1 MFTPLVKRFQFL
13 SATKQFFVAR
23 TFYDWALFVF
33 DTFYMAYVFKESG
46 DVRQVV
52 YNILITLLTIFV
64 GFVFGSWWLTKV
76 GVERN
81 LRHSF
86 LLYILTGIVGIVLA
100 SQGMVSYLLISSVRG
115 IAEGF
120 FWASANLIELSG
132 LPHDSRTKFYSVS
145 YGLNQLFFIV
155 APITLGVMLE
165 SSGSL
170 LPSFVIFSIIC
181 AIAAILPFRFEGV
194 KNISISKKNFIQLLK
209 KPRIFAYSVVKMI
222 LAGYWMLDWLLFS
235 LIPFIVLGSEV
246 NMGVYLTVSSLLGI
260 ILALFTSKFTLERKK
275 KWAFPLLVVALI
287 ADLLLVVQFTPV
299 MLYVNSVLLT
309 IAAAVVTPVEYD
321 LAVNMTNKIDAKSE
335 MSVELNVYQEFVYTL
350 ARMLLGGMVLLVIAT
365 NIPLLT
371 VLKVLV
377 VAIAV
382 IKVTFYFA
390 ANIFLKRFN

>member
-1 MFTPLVKRFQFL
+1 MLRQFAKKFQFL
-13 SATKQFFVAR
+13 SATKQFFIAR

-52 YNILITLLTIFV
+52 YNILITLVTIFI

-81 LRHSF
+81 LRLSF
-86 LLYILTGIVGIVLA
+86 LLYIVTGVVGIFLA

-170 LPSFVIFSIIC
+170 LPSFIIFSIIC
-181 AIAAILPFRFEGV
+181 AVAALLPFRFEGV
-194 KNISISKKNFIQLLK
+194 KNISVSKVKFNSLLK
-209 KPRIFAYSVVKMI
+209 KPKILTFSIVKMI
-222 LAGYWMLDWLLFS
+222 LASYWMLDWLLFS
-235 LIPFIVLGSEV
+235 LVPFIVLGSEV

-260 ILALFTSKFTLERKK
+260 VLALFTSKFTLARKK
-275 KWAFPLLVVALI
+275 KWALPLLVVAVV
-287 ADLLLVVQFTPV
+287 ADVLLAFQFTPF

-321 LAVNMTNKIDAKSE
+321 LAITMTNKIDEKSE
-335 MSVELNVYQEFVYTL
+335 MSVELNVYQEFIYTL
-350 ARMLLGGMVLLVIAT
+350 ARLILGGTVLLIIAM
-365 NIPLLT
+365 NVPLLT
-371 VLKVLV
+371 LLKGLV
-377 VAIAV
+377 VLIAV
-382 IKVTFYFA
+382 IKVVFYFS
-390 ANIFLKRFN
+390 ANVFLKRFN

>member
-1 MFTPLVKRFQFL
+1 MLRQLAKKFQFL
-13 SATKQFFVAR
+13 SATKQFFIAR

-52 YNILITLLTIFV
+52 YNILITLVTIFI

-81 LRHSF
+81 LRLSF
-86 LLYILTGIVGIVLA
+86 LLYIVTGVVGIFLA

-170 LPSFVIFSIIC
+170 LPSFIIFSIIC
-181 AIAAILPFRFEGV
+181 AVAALLPFRFEGV
-194 KNISISKKNFIQLLK
+194 KNISVSKVKFNSLLK
-209 KPRIFAYSVVKMI
+209 KPKILTFSIVKMI
-222 LAGYWMLDWLLFS
+222 LASYWMLDWLLFS
-235 LIPFIVLGSEV
+235 LVPFIVLGSEV

-260 ILALFTSKFTLERKK
+260 VLALFTSKFTLVRKK
-275 KWAFPLLVVALI
+275 KWALPLLVVAVV
-287 ADLLLVVQFTPV
+287 ADVLLAFQFSPF

-321 LAVNMTNKIDAKSE
+321 LAITMTNKIDEKND
-335 MSVELNVYQEFVYTL
+335 MSVELNVYQEFIYTL
-350 ARMLLGGMVLLVIAT
+350 ARLILGGTVLLIIAM
-365 NIPLLT
+365 NVPLLT
-371 VLKVLV
+371 LLKGLV
-377 VAIAV
+377 VLIAV
-382 IKVTFYFA
+382 IKVVFYFS
-390 ANIFLKRFN
+390 ANVFLKRFN